1 MKVLQLIDTL
11 RPGGAELMAVNIANA
26 LANNDIE
33 SYIITTRYSGGLVS
47 KLIPKVS
54 YVDFRRNSYF
64 DYKLIFKIR
73 SYCKERSIKI
83 IHAHTLSWKIAM
95 VLNIITP
102 DLKVIWHDHQGNRLQ
117 TNNKIL
123 KRVIHRFSG
132 IISVNESLR
141 HWAENQL
148 GCKNA
153 IYLPNFIEMPASKE
167 ELNQEELNQIESEI
181 TTVTDTI
188 PVSFEIPK
196 KVHKKLQGPE
206 GFKII
211 CVANLRP
218 QKDHLTLIRA
228 FAQLSQKHPE
238 VSLHLIGAES
248 DQSYADHV
256 KHDVTAQGLN
266 QVYFYGVVE
275 GINNLLK
282 HAQIGVLSS
291 VSEGLP
297 MVLLEYAAAGL
308 PVVTTDVGACK
319 AVVGDY
325 GFVVPS
331 KNPDELYMALSK
343 AIKDYESARVKAEKL
358 KAQVKAN
365 YSEAAVIPRLIEFYR
380 TL

>member
-1 MKVLQLIDTL
+1 
-11 RPGGAELMAVNIANA
+11 MAVNIANG
-26 LANNDIE
+26 LSKNNIP
-33 SYIITTRYSGGLVS
+33 SYLITTRYHGPLIHHLNPIVGNKCLNRSSRWNPLPIFNLV
-47 KLIPKVS
+47 KFIA
-54 YVDFRRNSYF
+54 RE
-64 DYKLIFKIR
+64 KITL
-73 SYCKERSIKI
+73 
-83 IHAHTLSWKIAM
+83 IHAHTTSVFLAGLMGMLFPKIKL
-95 VLNIITP
+95 V
-102 DLKVIWHDHQGNRLQ
+102 WHDHYGEFERIEQRPIKG
-117 TNNKIL
+117 L

-153 IYLPNFIEMPASKE
+153 IYLPNFIEMGDANR
-167 ELNQEELNQIESEI
+167 ELNQAEFNQAELNEMESE
-181 TTVTDTI
+181 VTALKDAN
-188 PVSFEIPK
+188 PVNMVNPK
-196 KVHKKLQGPE
+196 RDQIKLNGQE

-238 VSLHLIGAES
+238 VSLHLVGAES

-266 QVYFYGVVE
+266 QVYFYGAVE
-275 GINNLLK
+275 GVNNLLQQ
-282 HAQIGVLSS
+282 AQIGVLSS

-297 MVLLEYAAAGL
+297 MALLEYAAAGL

-331 KNPDELYMALSK
+331 KNPDELYMALLK
-343 AIKDYESARVKAEKL
+343 AIEDYESARAKAEKL

>member
-1 MKVLQLIDTL
+1 
-11 RPGGAELMAVNIANA
+11 MAVNIANG
-26 LANNDIE
+26 LSKNNIP
-33 SYIITTRYSGGLVS
+33 SYLITTRYHGPLIHHLNPVVANKCLNRSSRWNPLPIFNLV
-47 KLIPKVS
+47 KFIA
-54 YVDFRRNSYF
+54 RE
-64 DYKLIFKIR
+64 KITL
-73 SYCKERSIKI
+73 
-83 IHAHTLSWKIAM
+83 IHAHTTSVFLAGLMGMLFPKIKL
-95 VLNIITP
+95 V
-102 DLKVIWHDHQGNRLQ
+102 WHDHYGELERIEQRPIQ
-117 TNNKIL
+117 AL
-123 KRVIHRFSG
+123 KRIIHRFSG

-141 HWAENQL
+141 AWAQNNL
-148 GCKNA
+148 GHRNV
-153 IYLPNFIEMPASKE
+153 IYLPNFIEMGNSISEFNQAEFNQMKSEGNALKNTNAVNMDVPKRNQTK
-167 ELNQEELNQIESEI
+167 LN
-181 TTVTDTI
+181 
-188 PVSFEIPK
+188 
-196 KVHKKLQGPE
+196 GPE

-266 QVYFYGVVE
+266 QVYFYGADE
-275 GINNLLK
+275 GVNNLLE

-297 MVLLEYAAAGL
+297 MALLEYAAAGL

-343 AIKDYESARVKAEKL
+343 AIKNYESARAKAEKL
-358 KAQVKAN
+358 KAHVKEQ
-365 YSEAAVIPRLIEFYR
+365 YSEAAVIPRLIEFYK

>member
-1 MKVLQLIDTL
+1 
-11 RPGGAELMAVNIANA
+11 MAVNIANG
-26 LANNDIE
+26 LSKNNIP
-33 SYIITTRYSGGLVS
+33 SYLITTRYHGPLIHHLNPVVANKCLNRSSRWNPLPIFNLV
-47 KLIPKVS
+47 KFIA
-54 YVDFRRNSYF
+54 RE
-64 DYKLIFKIR
+64 KITL
-73 SYCKERSIKI
+73 
-83 IHAHTLSWKIAM
+83 IHAHTTSVFLAGLMGMLFPKIKL
-95 VLNIITP
+95 V
-102 DLKVIWHDHQGNRLQ
+102 WHDHYGEFERIEQRPIKG
-117 TNNKIL
+117 L

-275 GINNLLK
+275 GINNLLE

-297 MVLLEYAAAGL
+297 MALLEYAAAGL

-343 AIKDYESARVKAEKL
+343 AIKNYESARAKAEKL

>member
-1 MKVLQLIDTL
+1 
-11 RPGGAELMAVNIANA
+11 MAVNIANG
-26 LANNDIE
+26 LSKNNIP
-33 SYIITTRYSGGLVS
+33 SYLITTRYHGPLIHHLNPVVANKCLNRSSRWNPLPIFNLV
-47 KLIPKVS
+47 KFIA
-54 YVDFRRNSYF
+54 RE
-64 DYKLIFKIR
+64 KITL
-73 SYCKERSIKI
+73 
-83 IHAHTLSWKIAM
+83 IHAHTTSVFLAGLMGMLFPKIKL
-95 VLNIITP
+95 V
-102 DLKVIWHDHQGNRLQ
+102 WHDHYGEFERIEQRPIKG
-117 TNNKIL
+117 L

-148 GCKNA
+148 GCKNV

-218 QKDHLTLIRA
+218 QKDHISLIRA
-228 FAQLSQKHPE
+228 FAQLSMENPLA
-238 VSLHLIGAES
+238 SLHLVGAES
-248 DQSYADHV
+248 DSTYADQV
-256 KHDVTAQGLN
+256 RQEVVALGLN
-266 QVYFYGVVE
+266 QVYFYGAVE
-275 GINNLLK
+275 GVNHLLEQ
-282 HAQIGVLSS
+282 AQIGVLSS

-297 MVLLEYAAAGL
+297 MALLEYAAAGL

-319 AVVGDY
+319 AVVAGH
-325 GFVVPS
+325 GMVIPS
-331 KNPDELYMALSK
+331 KNPDELCRALSK
-343 AIKDYESARVKAEKL
+343 AIKDYESARAKAEKL
-358 KAQVKAN
+358 KAHVIKHFSQ
-365 YSEAAVIPRLIEFYR
+365 AAVIPRLIEFYK